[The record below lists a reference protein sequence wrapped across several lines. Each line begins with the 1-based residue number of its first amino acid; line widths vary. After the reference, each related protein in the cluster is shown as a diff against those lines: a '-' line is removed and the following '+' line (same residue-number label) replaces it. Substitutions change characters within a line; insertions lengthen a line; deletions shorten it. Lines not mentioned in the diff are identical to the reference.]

1 MITIMI
7 IMMMMIVLF
16 ITNSNNSSSCDI
28 SNNNNNDSE
37 NSDTG
42 DNLLFSALFVRDWVS
57 SFFMYGIF
65 SLITRV
71 IGLKS

>member
-1 MITIMI
+1 
-7 IMMMMIVLF
+7 MIVLF

-28 SNNNNNDSE
+28 SNNSNSDNNDNE
-37 NSDTG
+37 NSDNS
-42 DNLLFSALFVRDWVS
+42 DNLLFNALFVRDWVS

-71 IGLKS
+71 TGLKS

>member
-7 IMMMMIVLF
+7 IMMMIVLL

-28 SNNNNNDSE
+28 SNNSNNDNE
-37 NSDTG
+37 NS

-57 SFFMYGIF
+57 SFFMYGFF

-71 IGLKS
+71 TGLKS